1 MASKGPTIIQSFRQ
15 GIRKLLGGSA
25 DDPKIIESASR
36 ASQVGKSSNDSN
48 ATKSSTVSSHNPFN
62 IIIDPMSNVP
72 ERPFIPPIEKVSD
85 KISDLESKNVNSSST
100 KSALDN
106 KEEHVVKN
114 ESGESGVAKD
124 IIIND
129 TPESVKVVGTNK
141 NNLKDNDI
149 ECEKIAVTDATAT
162 LDEKSV
168 ETPAVEKL
176 INRTQL
182 FDAMTPIRQVIKP
195 HTPLI
200 RFRKGA
206 PIPNISQDLAQ
217 TAELASKDIKDEPIE
232 SSVPINAGKWKSV
245 PVLHEWW
252 DTPVRFKR
260 REVDEL
266 ECDIING
273 GGCDKIYQ

>member
-25 DDPKIIESASR
+25 DEPNIIETASK
-36 ASQVGKSSNDSN
+36 ASQVDKSSN
-48 ATKSSTVSSHNPFN
+48 ATKDSSVPSHNPFS
-62 IIIDPMSNVP
+62 IVIDPMSNVP

-85 KISDLESKNVNSSST
+85 KITNLESKNVSSSST
-100 KSALDN
+100 KSAHDN
-106 KEEHVVKN
+106 KEEHVVKIEN
-114 ESGESGVAKD
+114 GESGVDKD
-124 IIIND
+124 IIVND
-129 TPESVKVVGTNK
+129 KSETVKVVITHE
-141 NNLKDNDI
+141 NNLKDDNI
-149 ECEKIAVTDATAT
+149 ESEKIVVTDAAVTSKENT
-162 LDEKSV
+162 V
-168 ETPAVEKL
+168 ETPLVEKL
-176 INRTQL
+176 INTTQL

-206 PIPNISQDLAQ
+206 PILELSQDLAQ
-217 TAELASKDIKDEPIE
+217 TAELANKDIKEEPIE

>member
-25 DDPKIIESASR
+25 DEPKIIETASK
-36 ASQVGKSSNDSN
+36 ASQVDKSSN
-48 ATKSSTVSSHNPFN
+48 ATKDSSVPSHNPFS
-62 IIIDPMSNVP
+62 IVIDPMSNVP

-85 KISDLESKNVNSSST
+85 KITDLESKNVGSSST
-100 KSALDN
+100 KSAVDN

-114 ESGESGVAKD
+114 ENGESGIDKD
-124 IIIND
+124 IIVND
-129 TPESVKVVGTNK
+129 KSETVKVVSTHE
-141 NNLKDNDI
+141 NNLKDDNI
-149 ECEKIAVTDATAT
+149 ESEKIVVTDAAVISKENT
-162 LDEKSV
+162 V
-168 ETPAVEKL
+168 ETPLVEKL
-176 INRTQL
+176 INTTQL

-206 PIPNISQDLAQ
+206 PILELSQDMAQ
-217 TAELASKDIKDEPIE
+217 AAELANKDIKEEPIE

>member
-25 DDPKIIESASR
+25 DDPKIIESASK
-36 ASQVGKSSNDSN
+36 ASQVDKSSNDSN

-141 NNLKDNDI
+141 NNLQDNNI
-149 ECEKIAVTDATAT
+149 ECEKIVVTDATAT

>member
-25 DDPKIIESASR
+25 DDPKIIESASK
-36 ASQVGKSSNDSN
+36 ASQVDKSSNDSN

-141 NNLKDNDI
+141 NNLKDNNI
-149 ECEKIAVTDATAT
+149 ECEKIVVTDATAT

>member
-1 MASKGPTIIQSFRQ
+1 M
-15 GIRKLLGGSA
+15 GGSA
-25 DDPKIIESASR
+25 DDPKIIESASK
-36 ASQVGKSSNDSN
+36 ASQVDKSSNDSN

-85 KISDLESKNVNSSST
+85 KISDLESKNVNCSST
-100 KSALDN
+100 KSAFDN

-141 NNLKDNDI
+141 NNLKDNI
-149 ECEKIAVTDATAT
+149 ECEKIVVTDATAT

-182 FDAMTPIRQVIKP
+182 FDAMTPIRQVW
-195 HTPLI
+195 LY
-200 RFRKGA
+200 
-206 PIPNISQDLAQ
+206 
-217 TAELASKDIKDEPIE
+217 
-232 SSVPINAGKWKSV
+232 IN
-245 PVLHEWW
+245 
-252 DTPVRFKR
+252 R
-260 REVDEL
+260 RQ
-266 ECDIING
+266 IIYEN
-273 GGCDKIYQ
+273 